1 MKAEGSLR
9 LAARAMSALLRL
21 AGGRV
26 SLPAMLCNASF
37 RFSGIPEFGNRNS
50 EAGGAVTC
58 GLEVKG

>member
-9 LAARAMSALLRL
+9 LDARAMYALLRL
-21 AGGRV
+21 AGGLV

-50 EAGGAVTC
+50 EAGGTVEDR
-58 GLEVKG
+58 LEVKG